1 MGQLS
6 LSNEFVK
13 QMGDLC
19 PCHKMLQTWCKY
31 RLLPKSLSN
40 SPDEFVKFYQQ
51 GSPNSIKKLDHRL
64 YQGMCFQCNVFKK
77 IAIKKYHHIIDKT
90 NIIMITGTLQLV
102 TICTILIKVF
112 TTSCCDV
119 SSTL

>member
-1 MGQLS
+1 MGQLP
-6 LSNEFVK
+6 LGNEFVK
-13 QMGDLC
+13 HMGDLC

-64 YQGMCFQCNVFKK
+64 YQGMCFQCNAFKK
-77 IAIKKYHHIIDKT
+77 IAIKNVITLSLIIHMHDSY
-90 NIIMITGTLQLV
+90 NSVHYIELECIIN
-102 TICTILIKVF
+102 F
-112 TTSCCDV
+112 YDCD
-119 SSTL
+119 